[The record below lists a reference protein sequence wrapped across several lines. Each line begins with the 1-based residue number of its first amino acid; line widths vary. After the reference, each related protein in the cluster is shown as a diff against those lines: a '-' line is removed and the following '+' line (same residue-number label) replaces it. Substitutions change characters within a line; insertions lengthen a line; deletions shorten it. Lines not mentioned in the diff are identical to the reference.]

1 MSEYLEEDLLKI
13 SGIQHFAFCRRQWAL
28 IHVENQWNDNIK
40 TVEGTIVHEK
50 CHDENFSEKR
60 RELLICRGMRVFSD
74 RLGISGQCDV
84 VEFVESDSGAS
95 LFGRQ
100 GLWQPFPIEYKRGV
114 PKSDLCDALQ
124 LCAQA
129 LCLEEMLCCEIPVG
143 YVYYDEIHRR
153 EHIELTKNLRQEVID
168 VIREMRSYYSNGYT
182 PKAKFGKKCR
192 NCSLKDLS
200 KIFEDVK

>member
-100 GLWQPFPIEYKRGV
+100 GLWQPLE
-114 PKSDLCDALQ
+114 
-124 LCAQA
+124 
-129 LCLEEMLCCEIPVG
+129 CL
-143 YVYYDEIHRR
+143 
-153 EHIELTKNLRQEVID
+153 
-168 VIREMRSYYSNGYT
+168 
-182 PKAKFGKKCR
+182 KAIYAMTFSCVLKLFAWKKCSAVKFPLDMFITTKFIVA
-192 NCSLKDLS
+192 NISSLQ
-200 KIFEDVK
+200 KIFVRK